1 MRHHIGNVLDV
12 KSGIIVHGCNAC
24 GVMGSGVAFAVK
36 QRYPAAYLAY
46 MRQCASPAMLGSISY
61 TSPSPGLLIVNA
73 ITQESF
79 GRDGR
84 RYVNYEAVADAFAC
98 VRKLAS
104 LQEEAPAI
112 HFPMI
117 GAGLGGGLWH
127 IIAAIIEAELPNFSL
142 NLWTL
147 E

>member
-12 KSGIIVHGCNAC
+12 KSGIIVHGCNAR
-24 GVMGSGVAFAVK
+24 GVMGSGVALAVK

-46 MRQCASPAMLGSISY
+46 MRQCESPKKLGSISY
-61 TSPSPGLLIVNA
+61 VSPSDGLFIVNA

-84 RYVNYEAVADAFAC
+84 RYVNYEAVSDAFAC
-98 VRKLAS
+98 VRKLATMHDA
-104 LQEEAPAI
+104 LDI
-112 HFPMI
+112 HFPLI
-117 GAGLGGGLWH
+117 GAGLGGGSWPV
-127 IIAAIIEAELPNFSL
+127 IAAIIEAELPDFPL